1 MRYCLL
7 SKSLTIAL
15 GLLLIVATRASS
27 QTQNTTAH
35 VGSPGET
42 SPKVT
47 GVSGSLEVG
56 NEIVF
61 TVTHL
66 SEWAMTHDPQKLVP
80 FINGRSLKRLYP
92 EQVDLSNNQ
101 IRFHLHRT
109 LDTKT
114 VWNDLFHEPVLTRS
128 VAVSVGL
135 EDQPVFDTA
144 FDYEHEVPL
153 TIIPRTWGLVSLVVV
168 GFTLAVFIYLART
181 TNLIRDPSS
190 TIEPRTARPY
200 SLGRA
205 QMAFWFLLIFVCYV
219 SLWLVT
225 GDYDTIGRSQFVLA
239 LISCLTAVGSRVVSI
254 GPPEGGDDVPR
265 RSRGLFID
273 LLSDSNGVRIH
284 RFQLC
289 AWTLLLGLIFA
300 AIVYDDLA
308 MPNFGDNLLA
318 LIGISAAAHV
328 GFTYLEQERSTSF
341 IDRQNR

>member
-1 MRYCLL
+1 MRHRIL

-15 GLLLIVATRASS
+15 VLTLLVATRASS
-27 QTQNTTAH
+27 QTDNTTARQS
-35 VGSPGET
+35 G

-47 GVSGSLEVG
+47 GVSGRLEVG
-56 NEIVF
+56 KEVVF

-66 SEWAMTHDPQKLVP
+66 SEWAQTHDPQKLVP
-80 FINGRSLKRLYP
+80 FINGRSLKGLYP

-101 IRFHLHRT
+101 ILFHLERT
-109 LDTKT
+109 PDTKR
-114 VWNDLFHEPVLTRS
+114 VWNDLFHEPVLTRT

-144 FDYEHEVPL
+144 FDYDHEVPL
-153 TIIPRTWGLVSLVVV
+153 TIIPRTWGLVSLLVVV
-168 GFTLAVFIYLART
+168 FTLAVFIYLAQT
-181 TNLIRDPSS
+181 TNLIRDPTS

-225 GDYDTIGRSQFVLA
+225 GDYDTIGHSQFVLA

-254 GPPEGGDDVPR
+254 RPTESIEDAPQ
-265 RSRGLFID
+265 RSKGFFID

-289 AWTLLLGLIFA
+289 AWTLVLGLIFA
-300 AIVYDDLA
+300 AIVYDDLV
-308 MPNFGDNLLA
+308 MPNFGDSLLA
-318 LIGISAAAHV
+318 LVGISATAHV
-328 GFTYLEQERSTSF
+328 GFTYLEQERRPSLT
-341 IDRQNR
+341 DRQSR

>member
-1 MRYCLL
+1 MRYCVL
-7 SKSLTIAL
+7 SKFLTIAL
-15 GLLLIVATRASS
+15 VLLLIVATRASS
-27 QTQNTTAH
+27 QTQNTTTQ
-35 VGSPGET
+35 VNNQSET

-47 GVSGSLEVG
+47 AVSGKLEVG
-56 NEIVF
+56 KEIVL

-66 SEWAMTHDPQKLVP
+66 PEWAQTHDPQKLVP

-92 EQVDLSNNQ
+92 EQVDLSQNQ
-101 IRFHLHRT
+101 VRFHLHRT
-109 LDTKT
+109 PDTNR

-128 VAVSVGL
+128 VSVSVGL
-135 EDQPVFDTA
+135 EDQPVFDSA

-153 TIIPRTWGLVSLVVV
+153 TIIPRTWGLVSLLVVV
-168 GFTLAVFIYLART
+168 LTLGVFFYLART
-181 TNLIRDPSS
+181 TNLIRDPTA
-190 TIEPRTARPY
+190 TIEPSTARPY

-225 GDYDTIGRSQFVLA
+225 GDYDTIGHSQFVLVV
-239 LISCLTAVGSRVVSI
+239 ISSLTAVGNRMVSI
-254 GPPEGGDDVPR
+254 GLTESIDDAPR
-265 RSRGLFID
+265 LSKGFFID
-273 LLSDSNGVRIH
+273 LLSDSNGVRLH

-300 AIVYDDLA
+300 AIVYDDLV
-308 MPNFGDNLLA
+308 MPNFGDSLLT
-318 LIGISAAAHV
+318 LIGINAAVHV

>member
-1 MRYCLL
+1 MRDCLL

-15 GLLLIVATRASS
+15 ILLLIIATRASS
-27 QTQNTTAH
+27 QTQNTSAQ
-35 VGSPGET
+35 VGNQSET

-47 GVSGSLEVG
+47 GISGRLEVG
-56 NEIVF
+56 KEIVF
-61 TVTHL
+61 TITHL
-66 SEWAMTHDPQKLVP
+66 SEWAQTHDPQKLVP

-92 EQVDLSNNQ
+92 EQVDLSQNQ

-109 LDTKT
+109 PETKG
-114 VWNDLFHEPVLTRS
+114 VWNDLFHEPVLTRT

-135 EDQPVFDTA
+135 EDQAVFDTN

-153 TIIPRTWGLVSLVVV
+153 TIIPRTWGLVSLLVVV
-168 GFTLAVFIYLART
+168 LTLAVFVYLART

-225 GDYDTIGRSQFVLA
+225 GDYDTIGHSQFVLA
-239 LISCLTAVGSRVVSI
+239 LISWLTAVGSRVVSV
-254 GPPEGGDDVPR
+254 GTTEGMNYVPQ
-265 RSRGLFID
+265 RSRGFFID

-289 AWTLLLGLIFA
+289 AWTLLLGIIFA
-300 AIVYDDLA
+300 AIVYDDLV
-308 MPNFGDNLLA
+308 MPNFGDSLLA
-318 LIGISAAAHV
+318 LVGISATAHV
-328 GFTYLEQERSTSF
+328 GFTYLEQERRPSLA
-341 IDRQNR
+341 DRQSR

>member
-1 MRYCLL
+1 MRYRLL

-15 GLLLIVATRASS
+15 VLLLIVATRASS
-27 QTQNTTAH
+27 QTKNTTAQ
-35 VGSPGET
+35 VGGDSES

-47 GVSGSLEVG
+47 GVSGRLEVG
-56 NEIVF
+56 KEIVF

-66 SEWAMTHDPQKLVP
+66 SEWAQTHDPQKLVP
-80 FINGRSLKRLYP
+80 FINGRSLNRLYP
-92 EQVDLSNNQ
+92 EQVDLSQ
-101 IRFHLHRT
+101 DQVRFHLHRT
-109 LDTKT
+109 PDTKR
-114 VWNDLFHEPVLTRS
+114 VWDDLFHEPVLTRT

-135 EDQPVFDTA
+135 EDQVVFDTA

-153 TIIPRTWGLVSLVVV
+153 TVIPMTWGVVSLLVVV
-168 GFTLAVFIYLART
+168 FTFTVFIYLART

-190 TIEPRTARPY
+190 IIEPRTARPY

-225 GDYDTIGRSQFVLA
+225 GDYDTIGHSQFVLA

-254 GPPEGGDDVPR
+254 GPTENIDDAPR
-265 RSRGLFID
+265 RSKGLFID
-273 LLSDSNGVRIH
+273 LLSDSNGVRLH

-300 AIVYDDLA
+300 AIVYDDLV
-308 MPNFGDNLLA
+308 MPNFGDSLLT
-318 LIGISAAAHV
+318 LVGISAATHV
-328 GFTYLEQERSTSF
+328 GFTYLEQERSTSL
-341 IDRQNR
+341 IDRQSR